1 MKALLAAFG
10 LMLATTAS
18 AEAIKEP
25 FMFHAA
31 GEFEVSLKPVS
42 AADEAPM
49 RMSIDK
55 QFHGDLEAT
64 SVGQMM
70 AGGNEANG
78 ARVYVAL
85 ETVTGALKGLKGSF
99 ILAHRGT
106 MSSNGQALSVIIVP
120 DSGTEE
126 LKGIAGNLD
135 IDIRD
140 GKHFYT
146 MDYVLPE

>member
-1 MKALLAAFG
+1 
-10 LMLATTAS
+10 
-18 AEAIKEP
+18 
-25 FMFHAA
+25 MFHAA
-31 GEFEVSLKPVS
+31 GEFDVSLKPVS
-42 AADEAPM
+42 AADETPM

-55 QFHGDLEAT
+55 QFHGDLEGT

-85 ETVTGALKGLKGSF
+85 ETVTGTLKGRQGSF

-106 MSSNGQALSVIIVP
+106 MSANGQALSVIIVP
-120 DSGTEE
+120 DSGTDE

-135 IDIRD
+135 IDIRE

-146 MDYVLPE
+146 MDYTLPE